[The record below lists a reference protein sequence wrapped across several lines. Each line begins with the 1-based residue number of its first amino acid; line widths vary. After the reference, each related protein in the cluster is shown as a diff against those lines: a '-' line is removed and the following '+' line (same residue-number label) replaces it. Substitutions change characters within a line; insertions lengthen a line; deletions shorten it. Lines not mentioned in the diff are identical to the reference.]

1 LKYLH
6 KGGAG
11 TRAAAWYGSGSSKM
25 ILLWLWFGQLQLTG
39 VETKVFVFELNY
51 MHFSQNYLQ
60 KLLRRQKFHEN
71 FCLRKSF
78 CKYFCVLEDF
88 RQKLNFLK

>member
-39 VETKVFVFELNY
+39 VETKVFVFVFSRKFPRIFFNWTKVAKPKGAELY
-51 MHFSQNYLQ
+51 ALFA
-60 KLLRRQKFHEN
+60 KLFAKAFA
-71 FCLRKSF
+71 KAKIS
-78 CKYFCVLEDF
+78 
-88 RQKLNFLK
+88 